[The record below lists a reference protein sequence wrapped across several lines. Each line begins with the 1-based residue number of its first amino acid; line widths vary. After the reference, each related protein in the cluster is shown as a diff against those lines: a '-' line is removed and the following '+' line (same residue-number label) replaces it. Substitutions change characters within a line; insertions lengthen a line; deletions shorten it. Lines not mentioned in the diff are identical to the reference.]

1 MILTLATAGAFAV
14 LGGTVGWFVE
24 KKLEKTSEDPRG
36 EQEQGQT
43 SPRLSRA
50 MAQTVTSTIQA
61 PPRQTQHAPPAISA
75 RGYPKL
81 PSPQAGTPVLQRLMK
96 RLHYF
101 IKVTHAPVNEED
113 VRMKELQTDVLA
125 LWQTLTD
132 AFVELEGWRVV
143 FAEYS
148 DEVTLK
154 ETDQTTFDALVQ
166 HIDATIQALKA
177 KANDYAIITESS
189 ATGDEY
195 VSHLTRIL
203 KEFASIEAWITTKLS
218 IKLDR
223 VFVNSKVPSTVVGS
237 PQ

>member
-1 MILTLATAGAFAV
+1 MILTLASAGVCAV
-14 LGGTVGWFVE
+14 VGASLGWLVE
-24 KKLEKTSEDPRG
+24 KHSEKTHEDPPRD
-36 EQEQGQT
+36 QEQGQT
-43 SPRLSRA
+43 TPGFTRA
-50 MAQTVTSTIQA
+50 MTQTFAETNQA
-61 PPRQTQHAPPAISA
+61 APRQTQHAPPAISA